1 MVAEREFCD
10 AALAERRAQR
20 TAAHLGAQGAGVILL
35 AHVEHDLL
43 DVGLEPRVRHAER
56 RAQLRHRREV
66 HPVKPELDR
75 DGLERKRLRI
85 VPAQLVE
92 RHEQHERI
100 LAARD
105 ADGDGV
111 ARRDHVII
119 LHAPAYQTGKSVQVV
134 HSSPPKTKIGN
145 AKSRAKRSKM
155 EIFKAKQYLNEN
167 SVDRLRRLWYKSRA
181 RM

>member
-1 MVAEREFCD
+1 MAERELCD
-10 AALAERRAQR
+10 ATRAERGTQRA
-20 TAAHLGAQGAGVILL
+20 AAHLGAQGAGIVLL
-35 AHVEHDLL
+35 AHVEHDLF
-43 DVGLEPRVRHAER
+43 DVRFQAGVRHAKR
-56 RAQLRHRREV
+56 FAQLCHRREIHAV
-66 HPVKPELDR
+66 EPELDR

-119 LHAPAYQTGKSVQVV
+119 LHAPAHQTGERVQVIP
-134 HSSPPKTKIGN
+134 SGT
-145 AKSRAKRSKM
+145 SKM
-155 EIFKAKQYLNEN
+155 KIETVNSSVKRRKTEI
-167 SVDRLRRLWYKSRA
+167 LREK
-181 RM
+181 